1 MKFEQLTGLQA
12 REAGYDEIQWPPD
25 AVVIYAIDDQ
35 GIAGRTAW
43 IELGHI
49 EGTEVR
55 EDKRGSS
62 LAARLVAMLEQKLR
76 EHGRSHIFAFIEDD
90 KPEVASYMERFGYTK
105 FPVTVWA
112 KKLINATEELTEQQM
127 GWIARGA
134 EFHEQLTALD
144 PSHRHLEDV
153 DHYLAVGQ
161 CLEIAIDQNDPVGAL
176 AFYNDL
182 ITNGAPYQ
190 PITLVSADAT
200 GITIDMG
207 EHGRVRLDS
216 TGTVQQEALCQ

>member
-1 MKFEQLTGLQA
+1 MELTELTGLQA
-12 REAGYDEIQWPPD
+12 REAGYDTILWPPD
-25 AVVIYAIDDQ
+25 ARVVYALDDQ
-35 GIAGRTAW
+35 GVAGRTAW

-62 LAARLVAMLEQKLR
+62 LAARLVAKIEQTVR
-76 EHGRSHIFAFIEDD
+76 DHGKSHIFAFIEDD
-90 KPEVASYMERFGYTK
+90 KPEVAGYMERFGYTK

-112 KKLINATEELTEQQM
+112 KKLVETELTEQQM

-161 CLEIAIDQNDPVGAL
+161 CLEIAETDPIAAL
-176 AFYNDL
+176 AFYNNL

-207 EHGRVRLDS
+207 EHGRVRLDPS
-216 TGTVQQEALCQ
+216 GTVQREVVACQ